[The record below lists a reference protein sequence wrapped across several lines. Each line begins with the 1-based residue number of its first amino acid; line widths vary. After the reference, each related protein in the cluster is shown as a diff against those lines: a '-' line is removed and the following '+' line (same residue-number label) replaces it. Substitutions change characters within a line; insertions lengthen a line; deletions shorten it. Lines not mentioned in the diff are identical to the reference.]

1 MQVLGNYEFDN
12 NIEGFL
18 LFFQNVNF
26 IIFSLNINLDLDF
39 RIKLYVKKSYVIEVG
54 GEKIGVIGYI
64 IKDMFMIFQ
73 LGKQYL
79 KGVGQCFFFIYFRKQ
94 IYIVFCCLR
103 VYMFS
108 GFLLGSWSMYE
119 WI

>member
-79 KGVGQCFFFIYFRKQ
+79 KGVGWCFFLFILENRF
-94 IYIVFCCLR
+94 ILFFV
-103 VYMFS
+103 V
-108 GFLLGSWSMYE
+108 
-119 WI
+119 

>member
-79 KGVGQCFFFIYFRKQ
+79 KGVGWCFFFYLFQKIDLY
-94 IYIVFCCLR
+94 C
-103 VYMFS
+103 
-108 GFLLGSWSMYE
+108 FLLFKGLYVQWVFIRQLEYV
-119 WI
+119 